1 VAVIAA
7 RDSEK
12 QIFGATIM
20 NRRYWYLLGLAGFF
34 WLAFL
39 GQAFAETVSP
49 QADNRIVVPGSATMS
64 TSDVITLPEGL
75 RKVTSESRD
84 VKVSLQDE
92 LIADADSRIVRSRL
106 LPTVTASAGYTS
118 LANQPTAIFGALQA
132 PVSDRNYSSF
142 SVNVEQILFDFQANL
157 SRYEASRMQ
166 FEAKHFGTVSVR
178 NAVGLGFIVS
188 FYDVLEADQ
197 LVEVAK
203 REIERLESHL
213 KDAQGLFNVSLITKN
228 DLLQAQVRLSDARQR
243 FLATKNLRAIRASR
257 LNNILLRPLSAQVN
271 VQEEPRELVAPDA
284 SSLEK
289 SWGMALEKRPEIQIV
304 DKTLA
309 SIDLEMAS
317 KKAEF
322 LPKVFA
328 GGSYAYQ
335 QNSYQLYQDNWAVIV
350 GVNISLFEG
359 GRTLAD
365 LQKSQQK
372 KVQLIEQRD
381 KLVDEIKL
389 QVQQATLN
397 MQDAYERIQ
406 VARDTVEQAQENL
419 RINKKRYEVSVGTAT
434 EVLDAVTL
442 LTVSETNHIRSI
454 YDYRKA
460 EAANYYATGT
470 DLLAVYR

>member
-1 VAVIAA
+1 
-7 RDSEK
+7 
-12 QIFGATIM
+12 M
-20 NRRYWYLLGLAGFF
+20 NRRYQQLLVLAGIF
-34 WLAFL
+34 WIAFP
-39 GQAFAETVSP
+39 GQAFTQTVA
-49 QADNRIVVPGSATMS
+49 QQQDARIAVAPGSETMS
-64 TSDVITLPEGL
+64 GVITLPEGL
-75 RKVTSESRD
+75 RRVTADSRD
-84 VKVSLQDE
+84 VKVSIQDE

-118 LANQPTAIFGALQA
+118 LANMPTAIFGALQA
-132 PVSDRNYSSF
+132 PTSDRNYSSF

-203 REIERLESHL
+203 REIEQLESHL
-213 KDAQGLFNVSLITKN
+213 KDAQALFAVGLNTKN

-243 FLATKNLRAIRASR
+243 LLATKNLRAIRASR
-257 LNNILLRPLSAQVN
+257 LNNLLLRPLSAPVT
-271 VQEEPRELVAPDA
+271 VQDESRERIAPETL
-284 SSLEK
+284 SLEK
-289 SWGMALEKRPEIQIV
+289 SWDKALEKRPEIQIV

-309 SIDLEMAS
+309 SIDLEVAS

-322 LPKVFA
+322 LPKLFA

-335 QNSYQLYQDNWAVIV
+335 QNSYQLYQDNWALVV
-350 GVNISLFEG
+350 GVNVSLFEG

-365 LQKSQQK
+365 VQKSEQR
-372 KVQLIEQRD
+372 KVQLLEQRN
-381 KLVDEIKL
+381 KLVDEVKL
-389 QVQQATLN
+389 QVQQAMLN
-397 MQDAYERIQ
+397 LQDAYERIQ
-406 VARDTVEQAQENL
+406 VARGAVEQAQENL
-419 RINKKRYEVSVGTAT
+419 RINRTRYEVSVGTAT

-460 EAANYYATGT
+460 EAATYYATGE

>member
-1 VAVIAA
+1 
-7 RDSEK
+7 
-12 QIFGATIM
+12 
-20 NRRYWYLLGLAGFF
+20 
-34 WLAFL
+34 
-39 GQAFAETVSP
+39 
-49 QADNRIVVPGSATMS
+49 MS
-64 TSDVITLPEGL
+64 GVITLPEGL
-75 RKVTSESRD
+75 RRVTADSRD
-84 VKVSLQDE
+84 VKVSIQDE

-118 LANQPTAIFGALQA
+118 LANMPTAIFGALQA
-132 PVSDRNYSSF
+132 PTSDRNYSSF

-203 REIERLESHL
+203 REIEQLESHL
-213 KDAQGLFNVSLITKN
+213 KDAQALFAVGLNTKN

-243 FLATKNLRAIRASR
+243 LLATKNLRAIRASR
-257 LNNILLRPLSAQVN
+257 LNNLLLRPLSAPVT
-271 VQEEPRELVAPDA
+271 VQDESRERIAPETL
-284 SSLEK
+284 SLEK
-289 SWGMALEKRPEIQIV
+289 SWDKALEKRPEIQIV

-309 SIDLEMAS
+309 SIDLEVAS

-322 LPKVFA
+322 LPKLFA

-335 QNSYQLYQDNWAVIV
+335 QNSYQLYQDNWALVV
-350 GVNISLFEG
+350 GVNVSLFEG

-365 LQKSQQK
+365 VQKSEQR
-372 KVQLIEQRD
+372 KVQLLEQRN
-381 KLVDEIKL
+381 KLVDEVKL
-389 QVQQATLN
+389 QVQQAMLN
-397 MQDAYERIQ
+397 LQDAYERIQ
-406 VARDTVEQAQENL
+406 VARGAVEQAQENL
-419 RINKKRYEVSVGTAT
+419 RINRTRYEVSVGTAT

-460 EAANYYATGT
+460 EAATYYATGE

>member
-1 VAVIAA
+1 
-7 RDSEK
+7 
-12 QIFGATIM
+12 
-20 NRRYWYLLGLAGFF
+20 
-34 WLAFL
+34 
-39 GQAFAETVSP
+39 
-49 QADNRIVVPGSATMS
+49 
-64 TSDVITLPEGL
+64 
-75 RKVTSESRD
+75 
-84 VKVSLQDE
+84 
-92 LIADADSRIVRSRL
+92 
-106 LPTVTASAGYTS
+106 
-118 LANQPTAIFGALQA
+118 
-132 PVSDRNYSSF
+132 
-142 SVNVEQILFDFQANL
+142 VNVEQILFDFQANL

-213 KDAQGLFNVSLITKN
+213 KDAQGLFNVGLITKN

-243 FLATKNLRAIRASR
+243 LLATKNLRAIRASR

-284 SSLEK
+284 SSLDK

-335 QNSYQLYQDNWAVIV
+335 QNAYQLYQDNWAVIV

-372 KVQLIEQRD
+372 KVQLLEQRD

>member
-1 VAVIAA
+1 
-7 RDSEK
+7 
-12 QIFGATIM
+12 M
-20 NRRYWYLLGLAGFF
+20 NRRYQQLLVLAGIF
-34 WLAFL
+34 WVALS
-39 GQAFAETVSP
+39 GQAFAQTDTRVAVP
-49 QADNRIVVPGSATMS
+49 PGSETMS
-64 TSDVITLPEGL
+64 GVITLPEGL
-75 RKVTSESRD
+75 RKVTADSRD
-84 VKVSLQDE
+84 VKVSIQDE

-118 LANQPTAIFGALQA
+118 LANQPTAIFGTLQA
-132 PVSDRNYSSF
+132 PTSDRNYNSF

-178 NAVGLGFIVS
+178 NSVGLGFIVN

-203 REIERLESHL
+203 REIEQLESHL
-213 KDAQGLFNVSLITKN
+213 KDAQGLFAVGLNTRN

-243 FLATKNLRAIRASR
+243 LLATKNLRAVRASR
-257 LNNILLRPLSAQVN
+257 LNNLLLRPLSAPVT
-271 VQEEPRELVAPDA
+271 VQDESRERIAPETL
-284 SSLEK
+284 SLEK
-289 SWGMALEKRPEIQIV
+289 SWDKALEKRPEIQIV

-309 SIDLEMAS
+309 SIDLEVAS

-322 LPKVFA
+322 LPKLFA

-335 QNSYQLYQDNWAVIV
+335 QNSYQLYQDNWALVV

-365 LQKSQQK
+365 VQKSEQR
-372 KVQLIEQRD
+372 KVQLLEQRN
-381 KLVDEIKL
+381 KLVDEVKL
-389 QVQQATLN
+389 QVQQAMLN
-397 MQDAYERIQ
+397 LQDAYERIQ
-406 VARDTVEQAQENL
+406 VARGAVEQAQENL
-419 RINKKRYEVSVGTAT
+419 RINRTRYEVSVGTAT

-460 EAANYYATGT
+460 EAATYYATGE